1 MGAGIRHCKPGGSV
15 FVYLPKCVTTAT
27 CPSGTIMKP
36 LASHSTTAT
45 ATPRPTNFGEPLGSW
60 TPGPPDPP
68 PPPPPKGL
76 LPPRRGLRPNME
88 PKRLLKSRHTSS
100 RSGGPSPRS
109 GRLGGSEPP
118 WFWFPRPQ
126 PGSFKLNILD
136 IKRTISRVLTRL
148 DNCLPKIIQAYT
160 IFSAHIGSGNRTMF
174 VTFQTR
180 FMAGQVDFV
189 VDQNK
194 WNILCTDVGQNFVNF
209 IDVLVALWT
218 GRIHNVQ
225 QQVNAYGFF
234 KCRTKCRNQ
243 RRGKVANEA
252 DGIGHHHLPRAL
264 NPNPSGSGIKGGKQ
278 LVGCVGLGT
287 CQGIEQGGF
296 ARVGIPHQ

>member
-15 FVYLPKCVTTAT
+15 LVYLPKCVTTAT

-36 LASHSTTAT
+36 LANHSTTAT
-45 ATPRPTNFGEPLGSW
+45 ATPRPTSFGEPLGSW

-100 RSGGPSPRS
+100 KSGGLSPRS

-148 DNCLPKIIQAYT
+148 DNCLPKIIQTYT

-174 VTFQTR
+174 IALYTR
-180 FMAGQVDFV
+180 FMARKVNFV
-189 VDQNK
+189 IDQNK
-194 WNILCTDVGQNFVNF
+194 WNMFCTDICQHLVHFMYM
-209 IDVLVALWT
+209 LVALCA
-218 GRIHNVQ
+218 GGIHNMQ
-225 QQVNAYGFF
+225 QQIGTHRFF
-234 KCRTKCRNQ
+234 KCRTKRRDQ
-243 RRGKVANEA
+243 RWRKVANEA
-252 DGIGHHHLPRAL
+252 DRIRHHHLPRPF
-264 NPNPSGSGIKGGKQ
+264 NPYPAGCGIQCGKQ
-278 LVGCVGLGT
+278 LVRGIGFSTSQC
-287 CQGIEQGGF
+287 IEQ
-296 ARVGIPHQ
+296 R